1 MHLSVD
7 PAKICVLACTFSVY
21 LVLKTSDVS
30 WPLALI
36 AAALGTYEQY
46 TDYHFFIIISAD
58 AFDREYKMAYDR
70 LTANQVKNTHNCD
83 RPPSTGVMECRK
95 IFGEPYL

>member
-1 MHLSVD
+1 MCHSGKCQIKRTLQIFSADKCSCPGIWVVFLSSISKV
-7 PAKICVLACTFSVY
+7 VFS
-21 LVLKTSDVS
+21 L
-30 WPLALI
+30 P
-36 AAALGTYEQY
+36 
-46 TDYHFFIIISAD
+46 AD

>member
-1 MHLSVD
+1 MTLHCAVFFFFT
-7 PAKICVLACTFSVY
+7 AGKCTSCRYIWVIVSSMVHKGGFSV
-21 LVLKTSDVS
+21 
-30 WPLALI
+30 
-36 AAALGTYEQY
+36 
-46 TDYHFFIIISAD
+46 SAD

>member
-1 MHLSVD
+1 MTSYCAVFFT
-7 PAKICVLACTFSVY
+7 AGKCTSCCY
-21 LVLKTSDVS
+21 IWIIVS
-30 WPLALI
+30 SMVRKGCL
-36 AAALGTYEQY
+36 
-46 TDYHFFIIISAD
+46 FISTD

>member
-1 MHLSVD
+1 MV
-7 PAKICVLACTFSVY
+7 
-21 LVLKTSDVS
+21 
-30 WPLALI
+30 
-36 AAALGTYEQY
+36 LGTVYRSC
-46 TDYHFFIIISAD
+46 FSISAD